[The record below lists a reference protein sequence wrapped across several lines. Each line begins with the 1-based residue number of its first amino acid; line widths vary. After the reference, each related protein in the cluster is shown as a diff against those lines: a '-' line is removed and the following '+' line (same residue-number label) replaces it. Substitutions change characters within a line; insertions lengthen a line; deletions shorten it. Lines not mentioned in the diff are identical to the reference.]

1 MGQTQLA
8 TGSQTQPEKYRI
20 ELLVQFAQAQVV
32 AQALAVAHFN
42 AANLQD
48 EIHFALGKIVHQL
61 VFGNPVLVKPAGFL
75 PRFEN
80 HHLMPVQCQAMGA
93 SQPRR
98 SGADHRDAFA
108 GGRGTLERMLA
119 ELCMIDRIAL

>member
-1 MGQTQLA
+1 MGQVVALAQFTDVVGGSQQPRGVFVGQAQMA
-8 TGSQTQPEKYRI
+8 TGSQSQPEKYRI

-61 VFGNPVLVKPAGFL
+61 VFGNPVLV
-75 PRFEN
+75 
-80 HHLMPVQCQAMGA
+80 
-93 SQPRR
+93 
-98 SGADHRDAFA
+98 
-108 GGRGTLERMLA
+108 
-119 ELCMIDRIAL
+119 